1 MTQPQPSAPKGT
13 LRNATFDDCIE
24 ATALLTRFGLTM
36 PEGEEAIRAYFDN
49 LWRTN
54 PAMQAAKTKPALGWV
69 LEDAGE
75 MVGFFGNVPLL
86 YEFDGKPVI
95 VSNASLWGVDEN
107 FRSETPRLAEA
118 YFGQTDVDL
127 LLVTTAIK
135 PTRRI
140 FERHGASPVAQPDLD
155 QVLYWVLDGGG
166 FLRAG
171 LRKKGHGG
179 MAVWTGSVLGAV
191 ALNAKM
197 RLTGRR
203 PFAPLQ
209 DVTPITVEE
218 IDDAFDDLW
227 ARKLKEGPGR
237 LLAARDAE
245 TLKWYFGLSQQSSET
260 RVLCCRRGGRLEG
273 YLVLV
278 REDAPA
284 IGLKRLKVADLFVAG
299 DEADTVNALLAGAY
313 EYGLARRCHVLEV
326 IGLPETLRDIAMSH
340 KPYSRPM
347 PAFPF
352 FFKALREDLKSPLAA
367 ADGWYVTAYDGDTAL
382 L

>member
-1 MTQPQPSAPKGT
+1 MNSNRQPAMREAR
-13 LRNATFDDCIE
+13 LDD
-24 ATALLTRFGLTM
+24 ALAITEFLVGLGLAM
-36 PEGEEAIRAYFDN
+36 PEGDKARKNHWAA
-49 LWRTN
+49 LWRDN
-54 PAMQAAKTKPALGWV
+54 PAVKVHGSGVALGWV
-69 LEDAGE
+69 IEDKGRI
-75 MVGFFGNVPLL
+75 VGFFGNIPQVS
-86 YEFDGKPVI
+86 YFDGQPVK
-95 VSNASLWGVDEN
+95 VSSARAWAVHKDH
-107 FRSETPRLAEA
+107 RDQTPRLCETF
-118 YFGQTDVDL
+118 FGQKGTDVVL
-127 LLVTTAIK
+127 ISS
-135 PTRRI
+135 
-140 FERHGASPVAQPDLD
+140 ASAPAGKRCLEFGGSPLPQPGYGEI
-155 QVLYWVLDGGG
+155 LYWVLDAGG

-171 LRKKGHGG
+171 LRKKGYGG
-179 MAVWTGSVLGAV
+179 MAVWAGGILGAV

-260 RVLCCRRGGRLEG
+260 RVLCRRRGGRLEG

-278 REDAPA
+278 REDTPA

>member
-118 YFGQTDVDL
+118 YFSQTDVDL

-171 LRKKGHGG
+171 LRKKA
-179 MAVWTGSVLGAV
+179 MAAW
-191 ALNAKM
+191 
-197 RLTGRR
+197 RCGRR
-203 PFAPLQ
+203 AS
-209 DVTPITVEE
+209 
-218 IDDAFDDLW
+218 W
-227 ARKLKEGPGR
+227 ARWR
-237 LLAARDAE
+237 
-245 TLKWYFGLSQQSSET
+245 
-260 RVLCCRRGGRLEG
+260 
-273 YLVLV
+273 
-278 REDAPA
+278 
-284 IGLKRLKVADLFVAG
+284 
-299 DEADTVNALLAGAY
+299 
-313 EYGLARRCHVLEV
+313 
-326 IGLPETLRDIAMSH
+326 
-340 KPYSRPM
+340 
-347 PAFPF
+347 
-352 FFKALREDLKSPLAA
+352 
-367 ADGWYVTAYDGDTAL
+367 
-382 L
+382 